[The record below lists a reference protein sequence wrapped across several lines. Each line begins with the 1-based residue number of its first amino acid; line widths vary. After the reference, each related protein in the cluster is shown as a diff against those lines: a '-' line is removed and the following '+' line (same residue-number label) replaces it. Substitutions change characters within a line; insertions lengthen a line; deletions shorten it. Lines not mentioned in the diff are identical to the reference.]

1 MNNQLNYKKQKGV
14 ALITALII
22 TSVAVSL
29 ATLIIYR
36 QQIQI
41 RLSSNISTLEQNY
54 QYAYGMEDFAG
65 TILKASWEDQPDFV
79 SLNDDWYSES
89 GLVLPIT
96 GGVMVGKLYD
106 LQARINVNS
115 LIRPKT
121 QKQNETSFGGGGIT
135 GDTGNTV
142 KASDQDD
149 NNPELDET
157 KKFDDIASITKERL
171 KNLIFNLDEEQG
183 MGPADN
189 FAIILRDWID
199 KDQNNGQTDNFQTDD
214 NDLGNGAET
223 PFYQSQEPAYFSA
236 NTEIIS
242 PTELRLLKNMKE
254 EFYKPI
260 IDEISTLP
268 TIFENTVTKTP
279 INVNTAS
286 EKVLSALGFTP
297 DAVTNIIE
305 VRKEEPFASIEAFK
319 DLAVVDSA
327 LITEDNPDGFVDPLD
342 IDVNSQ
348 YFLLEGKVEINNTRL
363 FVNSV
368 LWRNQNGQVSVIMR
382 DFSNPQTISKAV
394 N

>member
-1 MNNQLNYKKQKGV
+1 MKNLYQKQKGV

-41 RLSSNISTLEQNY
+41 RLSNNISTLEQNY

-65 TILKASWEDQPDFV
+65 TILRSSWEDQPDFV

-96 GGVMVGKLYD
+96 GGLMTGKLYD

-115 LIRPKT
+115 LIRPKVE
-121 QKQNETSFGGGGIT
+121 KKVNETSNQEDINQTNPEDGI
-135 GDTGNTV
+135 
-142 KASDQDD
+142 D
-149 NNPELDET
+149 NNQNTNQSNNNKQQIEKE
-157 KKFDDIASITKERL
+157 FIDIANITKERL
-171 KNLIFNLDEEQG
+171 NRLIFSVDEQQE
-183 MGPADN
+183 MGPEDN
-189 FAIILRDWID
+189 FSVILRDWID
-199 KDQNNGQTDNFQTDD
+199 KDQNNGQFLNVSND
-214 NDLGNGAET
+214 NDIGNGAET

-236 NTEIIS
+236 NTEMIS

-254 EFYKPI
+254 KFYSSI
-260 IDEISTLP
+260 SNEISTLP
-268 TIFENTVTKTP
+268 TLFNNSATETP

-286 EKVLSALGFTP
+286 EKVLGALGFTP

-305 VRKEEPFASIEAFK
+305 VRKEEPFASIDAFK
-319 DLAVVDSA
+319 DLAVVDSV
-327 LITEDNPDGFVDPLD
+327 LISEDNPEGLVNPLD
-342 IDVNSQ
+342 IDVKSQ

-363 FVNSV
+363 FVNSI